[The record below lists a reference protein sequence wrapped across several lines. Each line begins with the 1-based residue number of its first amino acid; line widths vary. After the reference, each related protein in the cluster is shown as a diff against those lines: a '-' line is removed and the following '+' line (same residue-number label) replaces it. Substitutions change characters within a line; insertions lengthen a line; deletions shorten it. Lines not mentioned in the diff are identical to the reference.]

1 MAYCVFLD
9 KSKMDYMIQKLYNA
23 GLNSK
28 EFKKIVK
35 LSLLYQK
42 YSKKFTKKLQ
52 NEIDNKFKKLE

>member
-1 MAYCVFLD
+1 
-9 KSKMDYMIQKLYNA
+9 MDYMIQKLYNV